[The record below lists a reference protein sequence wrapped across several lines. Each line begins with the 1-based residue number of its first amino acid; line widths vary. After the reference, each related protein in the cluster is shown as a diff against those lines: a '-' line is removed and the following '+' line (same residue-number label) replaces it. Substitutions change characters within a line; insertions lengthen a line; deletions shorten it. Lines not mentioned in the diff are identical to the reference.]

1 MSKRKW
7 LVMLI
12 LLLLVLAFVLY
23 WQLPS
28 RWHRA
33 YSRIKLGT
41 TLKDVTTAIG
51 LPPGYYEGEFPRP
64 PSMGRW
70 IRTPPLQQAGV
81 DFERL
86 PDNRHNL
93 ETWIGRDYVIWVLFD
108 DQGTAIGSY
117 LLELYPDELRGPS
130 LTQWLRDLFR

>member
-12 LLLLVLAFVLY
+12 LVLLVFAFVLY

-33 YSRIKLGT
+33 YSRIKLGM
-41 TLKDVTTAIG
+41 TLKEVTTAIG
-51 LPPGYYEGEFPRP
+51 LAPGYYEGEIPRP

-70 IRTPPLQQAGV
+70 VKTPPLQQAGV
-81 DFERL
+81 DFEQLRQDR
-86 PDNRHNL
+86 PRKL
-93 ETWIGRDYVIWVLFD
+93 EAWIGRDYVIWVHFD
-108 DQGTAIGSY
+108 DEGTAIGSY
-117 LLELYPDELRGPS
+117 LLELYPDEMRGS
-130 LTQWLRDLFR
+130 SFTQWLRNLF